1 MQGLRMEFGNGDKAG
16 TGKPRQIGSSLMLP
30 IFIVVM
36 AVGTS
41 LVEPKFAS
49 LDNLRNLATQMMPLL
64 ILAVGQAFAIIS
76 GGLDL
81 SLAAVMS
88 LAGVVGVLTMEQY
101 GPVAGVAV
109 MLGTGVVVGS
119 LSGAIIACFRV
130 SPLVV
135 TLGILSVAQAT
146 ALILSSGVPI
156 YNIDPAYAD
165 TIGYGALLGIPSTV
179 WIGVICAATAGLVLR
194 HTVFGRHVY
203 AVGSSLSAATKSGI
217 NVKMTTILTYAASG
231 LCAAIGSVVLT
242 AWVGSAQPVA
252 APNLTLESLAA
263 VVLGGVA
270 LTGGAGGI
278 RQVVYGVVIL
288 SMLSNIMNMVGVSAY
303 YQTLVIGVVIILAVI
318 LDRLRAAAA
327 R

>member
-1 MQGLRMEFGNGDKAG
+1 
-16 TGKPRQIGSSLMLP
+16 
-30 IFIVVM
+30 
-36 AVGTS
+36 
-41 LVEPKFAS
+41 
-49 LDNLRNLATQMMPLL
+49 
-64 ILAVGQAFAIIS
+64 
-76 GGLDL
+76 
-81 SLAAVMS
+81 
-88 LAGVVGVLTMEQY
+88 
-101 GPVAGVAV
+101 
-109 MLGTGVVVGS
+109 
-119 LSGAIIACFRV
+119 
-130 SPLVV
+130 
-135 TLGILSVAQAT
+135 
-146 ALILSSGVPI
+146 
-156 YNIDPAYAD
+156 
-165 TIGYGALLGIPSTV
+165 
-179 WIGVICAATAGLVLR
+179 VICAATAGLVLR

-318 LDRLRAAAA
+318 LDRLRTAAA

>member
-1 MQGLRMEFGNGDKAG
+1 MEVTHGKKSDMGKLR
-16 TGKPRQIGSSLMLP
+16 QVSSSLTLP
-30 IFIVVM
+30 LFIVAM
-36 AVGTS
+36 AVGAAI
-41 LVEPKFAS
+41 LEPKFAS
-49 LDNLRNLATQMMPLL
+49 LANLRNLATQMIPLL

-88 LAGVVGVLTMEQY
+88 LAGVLGVLAMEQY
-101 GPVAGVAV
+101 GALVGIAV
-109 MLGTGVVVGS
+109 MLCTGILMGGVSGT
-119 LSGAIIACFRV
+119 IIACFRV

-135 TLGILSVAQAT
+135 TLGILSVAQAS

-156 YNIDPAYAD
+156 YTIHPAYAD
-165 TIGYGALLGIPSTV
+165 AVGYGTWLGIPSSV
-179 WIGVICAATAGLVLR
+179 WIGAGAAILAGLVLR

-203 AVGSSLSAATKSGI
+203 AIGSSISAATKSGI
-217 NVKMTTILTYAASG
+217 NVRSTTILVYATSG
-231 LCAAIGSVVLT
+231 LCAALGSVVLT

-278 RQVVYGVVIL
+278 RQVAYGVIIL
-288 SMLSNIMNMVGVSAY
+288 SMLSNIMNMIGVSAY

-318 LDRLRAAAA
+318 LDRLRTTADQ
-327 R
+327 